1 MGLHEIINCARCELT
16 FECKVGSIT
25 QCQCYGII
33 LTEEMQQYINKQF
46 AGCLCLSCIK
56 NLRQQLNAGKL
67 KYFNQ

>member
-1 MGLHEIINCARCELT
+1 MCLHETINCACCELT
-16 FECKVGSIT
+16 FECKMGNIT

-56 NLRQQLNAGKL
+56 NLQQQLNSGKL

>member
-1 MGLHEIINCARCELT
+1 MGLHETINCARCELT
-16 FECKVGSIT
+16 FVCKVGNIT

-56 NLRQQLNAGKL
+56 NLQQQLNAGKL